1 MERGLLNENPLRA
14 GLTARRTPPAAVM
27 VIFGAS
33 GDLAQRKLLP
43 SLYRLSREGALPG
56 GFVVLGTGRRDWDD
70 EAFREVVRRSFDE
83 YLGEELTP
91 QVWEDFSERLHFL
104 SGSFKESAF
113 YDEVQTR
120 MGEPDEEKVGA
131 GNLLFYLA
139 VPPTAFVP
147 IIQGLGRAGLS
158 GRRSRRGWVR
168 IVVEKPFG
176 RDLESARDLNEELSE
191 WFREDQIYRMDHY
204 LGKETVQN
212 ILVLRFANTIFEPVW
227 NRQFVDNVQI
237 TVAEE
242 LGVEDRASYYEEAGA
257 LRDII
262 QNHAF
267 QLLALVGMEPP
278 VVFDADPVRDEK
290 VQVLRALRHVTGTQV
305 ARNVVRGQ
313 YAGGYVRGHGVP
325 GYREEPQVSPESM
338 TETYVALRLYLDSW
352 RWSGVPFYLRTGKRL
367 PRRLTEIA
375 VEFRQP
381 PLALFGGNSAEGAEP
396 NILVIQIQPEEGVT
410 LRFASKAPGAAIR
423 VHPVSMDF
431 RYGTA
436 FGARIADA
444 YERLLLDALLGDST
458 LFTRGDAVEAAW
470 SFVNPILEYW
480 ASEKAEPPFLYPAGS
495 WGPRESEALLQR
507 DGRSW
512 RM

>member
-1 MERGLLNENPLRA
+1 MERGLVTENPLRA
-14 GLTARRTPPAAVM
+14 GLTARRTPRAAVM

-43 SLYRLSREGALPG
+43 SLYRLSREGALPA

-70 EAFREVVRRSFDE
+70 EAFRDVVRESLHEFLD
-83 YLGEELTP
+83 EELTP
-91 QVWEDFSERLHFL
+91 QMWEDFSQHLHFL
-104 SGSFKESAF
+104 SGSFKESLF
-113 YDEVQTR
+113 Y
-120 MGEPDEEKVGA
+120 EELEQRLEELDQEHVGT
-131 GNLLFYLA
+131 GNVLFYLA

-147 IIQGLGRAGLS
+147 IIQGLGQAGLS
-158 GRRSRRGWVR
+158 GRRSQRGWVR

-176 RDLESARDLNEELSE
+176 RDLESAHGLNEELGE
-191 WFREDQIYRMDHY
+191 WFREEQIYRMDHY

-212 ILVLRFANTIFEPVW
+212 ILVLRFANAIFEPVW
-227 NRQFVDNVQI
+227 NRQYVDNVQI

-267 QLLALVGMEPP
+267 QLVALMGMEPP
-278 VVFDADPVRDEK
+278 VVFEPDPVRDEK
-290 VQVLRALRHVTGTQV
+290 VQVLRALRHVTGSQV

-313 YAGGYVRGHGVP
+313 YAGGYVRGVGVP
-325 GYREEPQVSPESM
+325 GYLDEPQVKPEST
-338 TETYVALRLYLDSW
+338 TETYVALRLFVDSW

-381 PLALFGGNSAEGAEP
+381 PLVLFGGRSGEGPEP

-410 LRFASKAPGAAIR
+410 LRFASKLPGAAIR

-431 RYGTA
+431 RYGSA
-436 FGARIADA
+436 FGARIVDA

-480 ASEKAEPPFLYPAGS
+480 ESEKAEPPFLYPAGT
-495 WGPRESEALLQR
+495 WGPREAEELLDR
-507 DGRSW
+507 DGRGW